1 MDRIMIVDMLN
12 MYYRAYIVDPSLSAN
27 GQPIGGI
34 KGSLKILQKLCRE
47 IKPTQIYICWDGR
60 EGSSKRRKINSGYK
74 EGRKP
79 IRLNRDIRHLSDQE
93 EIENKIW
100 QQLRLAEYF
109 NQLPICQ
116 LNIEFSEADDI
127 IGALVARF
135 RGKQKVV
142 ISSDKDYFQL
152 LDDTTL
158 LYRPTQKQILNK
170 NNIISEYNIHPSNFA
185 VARAIVGD
193 KSDNL
198 SGVNG
203 VGLKT
208 VAKKMPFLLEKED
221 CLLKDVFDSAI
232 VDDPFWEKIKTSKNL
247 IEENFKVMNLGTIN
261 LSPQNSRI
269 IKEAVENYPTEF
281 ARTELIK
288 MMIKDGFAELN
299 WDDLYT
305 SMNRI
310 RIANAK

>member
-1 MDRIMIVDMLN
+1 MIVDMLN

>member
-79 IRLNRDIRHLSDQE
+79 IRLNRDVRHLSDQE
-93 EIENKIW
+93 EMENKIW

>member
-1 MDRIMIVDMLN
+1 MIVDMLN

-79 IRLNRDIRHLSDQE
+79 IRLNRDVRHLSEKE
-93 EIENKIW
+93 EFENKIW

-116 LNIEFSEADDI
+116 INIEFSEADDI
-127 IGALVARF
+127 IGALVTRF
-135 RGKQKVV
+135 KSKQKVI

-152 LDDTTL
+152 LDDTTI

-170 NNIISEYNIHPSNFA
+170 NNIISEYKIHPSNFA
-185 VARAIVGD
+185 LARAIVGD

-198 SGVNG
+198 PGVNG

-221 CLLKDVFDSAI
+221 CLLKDVFESAK
-232 VDDPFWEKIKTSKNL
+232 VDDPFWNKISNGKDL

-261 LSPQNSRI
+261 LSPQNSRV

-281 ARTELIK
+281 YRTDLIK
-288 MMIKDGFAELN
+288 MMIQDGFAELN
-299 WDDLYT
+299 WDELYS

>member
-93 EIENKIW
+93 EMENKIW

-198 SGVNG
+198 PGVNG

-208 VAKKMPFLLEKED
+208 VAKKMPFLLERED

-232 VDDPFWEKIKTSKNL
+232 VDDPFWEKIKTNKNL

-288 MMIKDGFAELN
+288 MMMKDGFAELN

>member
-79 IRLNRDIRHLSDQE
+79 IRLNRDVRHLSDQE
-93 EIENKIW
+93 EMENKIW

-193 KSDNL
+193 KSEVMD
-198 SGVNG
+198 VN
-203 VGLKT
+203 VIMTFTMDVLEDLLT
-208 VAKKMPFLLEKED
+208 V
-221 CLLKDVFDSAI
+221 
-232 VDDPFWEKIKTSKNL
+232 
-247 IEENFKVMNLGTIN
+247 
-261 LSPQNSRI
+261 Q
-269 IKEAVENYPTEF
+269 
-281 ARTELIK
+281 
-288 MMIKDGFAELN
+288 
-299 WDDLYT
+299 
-305 SMNRI
+305 
-310 RIANAK
+310 

>member
-79 IRLNRDIRHLSDQE
+79 IRLNRDVRHLSDHE
-93 EIENKIW
+93 EMENKIW

-198 SGVNG
+198 PGVNG

-208 VAKKMPFLLEKED
+208 VAKKMPFLLERED

-232 VDDPFWEKIKTSKNL
+232 VDDPFWEKIKTNKNL

-288 MMIKDGFAELN
+288 MMMKDGFAELN

>member
-1 MDRIMIVDMLN
+1 MERIMIVDMLN

-79 IRLNRDIRHLSDQE
+79 IRLNRDVRHLSEKE
-93 EIENKIW
+93 EFENKIW

-116 LNIEFSEADDI
+116 INIEFSEADDI
-127 IGALVARF
+127 IGALVTRF
-135 RGKQKVV
+135 KSKQKVI

-152 LDDTTL
+152 LDDTTV

-170 NNIISEYNIHPSNFA
+170 NNIISEYKIHPSNFA
-185 VARAIVGD
+185 LARAIVGD

-198 SGVNG
+198 PGVNG

-221 CLLKDVFDSAI
+221 CLLKDVFESAK
-232 VDDPFWEKIKTSKNL
+232 VDDPFWNKISNGKDL

-261 LSPQNSRI
+261 LSPQNSRV

-281 ARTELIK
+281 YRTDLIK
-288 MMIKDGFAELN
+288 MMIQDGFAELN
-299 WDDLYT
+299 WDELYS

>member
-93 EIENKIW
+93 EMENKIW

-109 NQLPICQ
+109 NQLPICP

-198 SGVNG
+198 PGVNG

-208 VAKKMPFLLEKED
+208 VAKKMPFLLERED

-288 MMIKDGFAELN
+288 MMMKDGFAELN

>member
-1 MDRIMIVDMLN
+1 M
-12 MYYRAYIVDPSLSAN
+12 
-27 GQPIGGI
+27 
-34 KGSLKILQKLCRE
+34 KILQKLCRE

-79 IRLNRDIRHLSDQE
+79 IRLNRDVRHLTEKEDF
-93 EIENKIW
+93 ENKIW

-109 NQLPICQ
+109 NQLPVCQ
-116 LNIEFSEADDI
+116 INIEFSEADDI
-127 IGALVARF
+127 IAALVARF
-135 RGKQKVV
+135 KSKQKVI

-152 LDDTTL
+152 LDDTTV

-170 NNIISEYNIHPSNFA
+170 NNIISEYKIHPSNFA
-185 VARAIVGD
+185 LARAIVGD

-198 SGVNG
+198 PGVNG

-221 CLLKDVFDSAI
+221 CLLKDVFESAK
-232 VDDPFWEKIKTSKNL
+232 VDDPFWNKINNGKDL

-261 LSPQNSRI
+261 LSPQNSRV
-269 IKEAVENYPTEF
+269 IKETVENYPTEF
-281 ARTELIK
+281 YRTELIK
-288 MMIKDGFAELN
+288 MMIQDGFAELN
-299 WDDLYT
+299 WDELYS

>member
-1 MDRIMIVDMLN
+1 MIVDMLN

-79 IRLNRDIRHLSDQE
+79 IRLNRDVRHLSEKE
-93 EIENKIW
+93 EFENKIW

-116 LNIEFSEADDI
+116 INIEFSEADDI
-127 IGALVARF
+127 IAALVARF
-135 RGKQKVV
+135 KSKQKVI

-152 LDDTTL
+152 LDDTTV

-170 NNIISEYNIHPSNFA
+170 NNIISEYKIHPSNFA
-185 VARAIVGD
+185 LARAIVGD

-198 SGVNG
+198 PGVNG

-221 CLLKDVFDSAI
+221 CLLKDVFESAK
-232 VDDPFWEKIKTSKNL
+232 VDDPFWNKISNGKDL

-261 LSPQNSRI
+261 LSPQNSRV

-281 ARTELIK
+281 YRTDLIK
-288 MMIKDGFAELN
+288 MMIQDGFAELN
-299 WDDLYT
+299 WDELYS

>member
-79 IRLNRDIRHLSDQE
+79 IRLNRDVRHLSDQE
-93 EIENKIW
+93 EMENKIW

-232 VDDPFWEKIKTSKNL
+232 VDDPFWEKIKTNKNL

>member
-1 MDRIMIVDMLN
+1 MIVDMLN

-79 IRLNRDIRHLSDQE
+79 IRLNRDVRHLSEKE
-93 EIENKIW
+93 EFENKIW

-116 LNIEFSEADDI
+116 INIEFSEADDI
-127 IGALVARF
+127 IGALVTRF
-135 RGKQKVV
+135 KSKQKVI

-152 LDDTTL
+152 LDDTTV

-170 NNIISEYNIHPSNFA
+170 NNIISEYKIHPSNFA
-185 VARAIVGD
+185 LARAIVGD

-198 SGVNG
+198 PGVNG

-221 CLLKDVFDSAI
+221 CLLKDVFESAK
-232 VDDPFWEKIKTSKNL
+232 VDDPFWNKINNGKDL

-261 LSPQNSRI
+261 LSPQNSRV

-281 ARTELIK
+281 YRTDLIK
-288 MMIKDGFAELN
+288 MMIQDGFAELN
-299 WDDLYT
+299 WDELYS

>member
-93 EIENKIW
+93 EMENKIW

-198 SGVNG
+198 PGVNG

-208 VAKKMPFLLEKED
+208 VAKKMPFLLERED
-221 CLLKDVFDSAI
+221 CFLKDVFDSAI

-288 MMIKDGFAELN
+288 MMMKDGFAELN

>member
-1 MDRIMIVDMLN
+1 MIVDMLN

-93 EIENKIW
+93 EMENKIW

-198 SGVNG
+198 PGVNG

-288 MMIKDGFAELN
+288 MMMKDGFAELN

>member
-1 MDRIMIVDMLN
+1 MERIMIVDMLN

-79 IRLNRDIRHLSDQE
+79 IRLNRDVRHLSEKE
-93 EIENKIW
+93 EFENKIW

-116 LNIEFSEADDI
+116 INIEFSEADDI
-127 IGALVARF
+127 IGALVTRF
-135 RGKQKVV
+135 KSKQKVI

-152 LDDTTL
+152 LDDTTV

-170 NNIISEYNIHPSNFA
+170 NNIISEYKIHPSNFA
-185 VARAIVGD
+185 LARAIVGD

-198 SGVNG
+198 PGVNG

-221 CLLKDVFDSAI
+221 CLLKDVFESAK
-232 VDDPFWEKIKTSKNL
+232 VDDPFWNKINNGKDL

-261 LSPQNSRI
+261 LSPQNSRV

-281 ARTELIK
+281 YRTDLIK
-288 MMIKDGFAELN
+288 MMIQDGFAELN
-299 WDDLYT
+299 WDELYS

>member
-1 MDRIMIVDMLN
+1 MERIMIVDMLN

-79 IRLNRDIRHLSDQE
+79 IRLNRDVRHLSEKE
-93 EIENKIW
+93 EFENKIW

-116 LNIEFSEADDI
+116 INIEFSEADDI

-135 RGKQKVV
+135 KSKQKVI

-152 LDDTTL
+152 LDDTTV

-170 NNIISEYNIHPSNFA
+170 NNIISEYKIHPSNFA
-185 VARAIVGD
+185 LARAIVGD

-198 SGVNG
+198 PGVNG

-221 CLLKDVFDSAI
+221 CLLKDVFESAK
-232 VDDPFWEKIKTSKNL
+232 VDDPFWNKISNGKDL

-261 LSPQNSRI
+261 LSPQNSRV

-281 ARTELIK
+281 YRTDLIK
-288 MMIKDGFAELN
+288 MMIQDGFAELN
-299 WDDLYT
+299 WDELYS

>member
-93 EIENKIW
+93 EMENKIW

-198 SGVNG
+198 PGVNG

-208 VAKKMPFLLEKED
+208 VAKKMPFLLERED

-288 MMIKDGFAELN
+288 MMMKDGFAELN

>member
-1 MDRIMIVDMLN
+1 MIVDMLN

-79 IRLNRDIRHLSDQE
+79 IRLNRDVRHLSEKE
-93 EIENKIW
+93 EFENKIW

-116 LNIEFSEADDI
+116 INIEFSEADDI
-127 IGALVARF
+127 IGALVTRF
-135 RGKQKVV
+135 KSKQKVI

-152 LDDTTL
+152 LDDTTI

-170 NNIISEYNIHPSNFA
+170 NNIISEYKIHPSNFA
-185 VARAIVGD
+185 LARAIVGD

-198 SGVNG
+198 PGVNG

-221 CLLKDVFDSAI
+221 CLLKDVFESAK
-232 VDDPFWEKIKTSKNL
+232 VDDPFWNKISNGKDL

-261 LSPQNSRI
+261 LSPQNSRV

-281 ARTELIK
+281 YRTDLIK
-288 MMIKDGFAELN
+288 MMIQDGFAELN
-299 WDDLYT
+299 WGELYS